1 MVNFKFKKGDS
12 VKIEKITDEKFRGF
26 HPNGIDVGYYEFGIL
41 DDDVKVG
48 ERCLVRD
55 HFRYLN
61 TSTVTEILSEDTFR
75 TKNSIYKLSGK
86 IREGRI
92 TEQDSLEAEELLE
105 EINNMSIT

>member
-12 VKIEKITDEKFRGF
+12 VKIEKITDEKFGGF

-41 DDDVKVG
+41 DDDIKVG

-75 TKNSIYKLSGK
+75 TRNSIYKLSYK
-86 IREGRI
+86 ID
-92 TEQDSLEAEELLE
+92 TSLLTDNAEELLE